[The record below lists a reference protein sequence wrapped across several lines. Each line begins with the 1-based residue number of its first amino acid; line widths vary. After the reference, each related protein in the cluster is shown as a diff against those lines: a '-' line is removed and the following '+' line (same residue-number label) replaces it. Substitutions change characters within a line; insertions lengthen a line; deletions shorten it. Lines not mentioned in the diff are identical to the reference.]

1 MLSLKAQQLA
11 TIFEMQNG
19 KRKGRSKAKAKAK
32 AKERVWPEMSGMA
45 EIKAT

>member
-32 AKERVWPEMSGMA
+32 ERVWPEMSDMA